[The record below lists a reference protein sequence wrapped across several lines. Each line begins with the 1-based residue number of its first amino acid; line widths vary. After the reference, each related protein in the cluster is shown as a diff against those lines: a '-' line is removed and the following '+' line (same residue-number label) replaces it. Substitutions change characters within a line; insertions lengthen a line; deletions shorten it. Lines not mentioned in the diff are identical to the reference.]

1 MNNTLIKGLCL
12 LEVLARRG
20 QPMGVSEL
28 ASAAGMPK
36 SGVHRL
42 LQALVDERYVEQ
54 SCSGRY
60 RVSIKLW
67 EVASAA
73 LPGFDLRRHAES
85 VMHALLEA
93 TAQSVHLSVLD
104 RHDVVYVH
112 KLEAPTNPV
121 QAYSQIGGRVPA
133 HCVATGKAM
142 IAFRGPRWLSIM
154 AGQLTAATEN
164 TLTEPRAFLAEMA
177 RIRAQGYAEN
187 SGEWRLGI
195 NGLAV
200 PIFDDAGTVV
210 GALGISGPAARLQG
224 SRREG
229 LIEQLLEAGQ
239 TLSTMKGAVSPH
251 ALLLSVTNHWN
262 VAATRESSSPG
273 SAPRDPRQRAE
284 LEHASL

>member
-20 QPMGVSEL
+20 EPMGVSEL

-54 SCSGRY
+54 SCTGRY

-85 VMHALLEA
+85 VMHTLLED
-93 TAQSVHLSVLD
+93 TGESVHLSVLD
-104 RHDVVYVH
+104 QRDVVYVH
-112 KLEAPTNPV
+112 KLEAATNPV
-121 QAYSQIGGRVPA
+121 RAYSQIGGRVPA

-142 IAFRGPRWLSIM
+142 MAFRGPRWLSIT
-154 AGQLTAATEN
+154 AGHLAPATAN
-164 TLTEPRAFLAEMA
+164 TIVEPRAFLAEMA
-177 RIRAQGYAEN
+177 QIRARGYARN
-187 SGEWRLGI
+187 GGEWRLGI
-195 NGLAV
+195 NGLAA

-210 GALGISGPAARLQG
+210 GAIGISGPASRLDG
-224 SRREG
+224 PRRDA
-229 LIEQLLEAGQ
+229 LIAQVLDAGQ
-239 TLSTMKGAVSPH
+239 TLSTMSGTVSPH

-262 VAATRESSSPG
+262 DVSAAP
-273 SAPRDPRQRAE
+273 APSYAARDARHQPEFE
-284 LEHASL
+284 LAGH

>member
-20 QPMGVSEL
+20 EAMGVSEL
-28 ASAAGMPK
+28 AGSVGMPK

-54 SCSGRY
+54 SSSGRY

-73 LPGFDLRRHAES
+73 LPGFDLRRHAEG
-85 VMHALLEA
+85 VMHALVEE
-93 TAQSVHLSVLD
+93 TGESVHLSVLD
-104 RHDVVYVH
+104 QRDVVYVH

-121 QAYSQIGGRVPA
+121 RAYSQIGGRVPA

-142 IAFRGPRWLSIM
+142 MAFRGPRWL
-154 AGQLTAATEN
+154 ANAAEHLLPATVN
-164 TLTEPRAFLAEMA
+164 TITDPRAFLAEMA
-177 RIRAQGYAEN
+177 RIRAQGYASN
-187 SGEWRLGI
+187 GGEWRLGI
-195 NGLAV
+195 NGLAS

-210 GALGISGPAARLQG
+210 GAIGISGPAARVEG
-224 SRREG
+224 PRRES
-229 LIEQLLEAGQ
+229 LIEQVREAGQ
-239 TLSTMKGAVSPH
+239 TLSMMSGTVSPH

-262 VAATRESSSPG
+262 APADTTPCFAPRESNPL
-273 SAPRDPRQRAE
+273 PE
-284 LEHASL
+284 LEDASA